1 MRKALTTLLIPLV
14 LASTGCDYIKK
25 VKAEKQ
31 AREKDKQELAEAK
44 EVTLDSV
51 IVSWTELRRSARKE
65 IEGTTLTLRDYL
77 DQVEEDNPNLT
88 YDNRNRK
95 NLKLR
100 DIGTPGI
107 DYRRN

>member
-1 MRKALTTLLIPLV
+1 MRKTLLTLLVPLV

-31 AREKDKQELAEAK
+31 AREEDKQELAEAK
-44 EVTLDSV
+44 LVTLDDV
-51 IVSWTELRRSARKE
+51 IVSWTELRRVARRE
-65 IEGTTLTLRDYL
+65 IEGTNLTVEDYK
-77 DQVEEDNPNLT
+77 DQVEEDNPGLT

-95 NLKLR
+95 DLKLR
-100 DIGTPGI
+100 DLGTPGI